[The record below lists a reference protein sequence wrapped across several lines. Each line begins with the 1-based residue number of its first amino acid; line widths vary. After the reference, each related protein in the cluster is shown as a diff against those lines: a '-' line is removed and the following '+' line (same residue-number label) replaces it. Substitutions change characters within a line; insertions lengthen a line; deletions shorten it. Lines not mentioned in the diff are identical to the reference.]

1 LSSPANDTRLR
12 RVRHHRRALGALAVA
27 ALVASPLAA
36 SLSSSSANPAGTGLV
51 IKEVYGGGGN
61 SGATLRQDFIEL
73 YNPTAAP
80 ISLSGLGL
88 QYRSATGGSGGVF
101 ALSGSVPA
109 GGHWLVQAAAGAGG
123 TTDIPT
129 PDQVS
134 TLNLG
139 GTGGQVLLLPNT
151 TPFAGSGNVAGNAGV
166 IDMVGWG
173 ASTTTFEGAAAPATT
188 NTTSASRT
196 DTGVDTDNN
205 STDFL
210 AGQPSPTASGSDPEP
225 PAEFEGTIA
234 EIQGT
239 GATSPHV
246 GKTGTTRGVVTA
258 TYPTGGYNGFY
269 IQTAGTGGATDATP
283 GASDALFVFG
293 PSFDETT
300 LELGDFVEVTGPIS
314 EFQGTTEITVAA
326 DGVTELADAHDPVT
340 PLAAAYPTTEADRE
354 AHEGELLA
362 PTDQFV
368 VTNSFTTNRF
378 AEIGLA
384 TGTKPLLQWTDVARP
399 GTPEAQAVKDD
410 NAKRAVTLDD
420 GASIDFLPSGGGDNQ
435 DIPLPYLKADKSIR
449 VGAKVTLTEPVVLE
463 FRNNVW
469 KFQPRHQVTA
479 ADAGPA
485 TFEDT
490 RAGNASPQPVPGDL
504 HLATFNVL
512 NYFNTTGEAFVA
524 AGGSCTYFVDRDGD
538 PVANNR
544 CEPDGPRGAAQT
556 EDFERQQA
564 KIVTAINKLGADIV
578 ALEEIENSV
587 KLLGETD
594 RDDALSALVTAL
606 NTAAGSAVWDYAV
619 SPAAADLPALEEQD
633 VIRNAFIFKP
643 ASVALVGPSK
653 VLTGSA
659 PFTNAREPLAQA
671 FKPAG
676 AEDTEAFAVITNH
689 FKSKGSPGTGDNA
702 DTGDG
707 QGGWNGDRTRQ
718 AAALIEFANAF
729 ATERG
734 TDKIFLAGDF
744 NSYSKEDPMQVL
756 YDAGYAKVDSDTPG
770 EASYS
775 FSGLSGS
782 LDHVLANPAALA
794 TVEGADIW
802 EINANESVAFQY
814 SRHNYNATLFFDAN
828 SPFAAS
834 DHNPEI
840 VGITADEPTGPVT
853 LNLLG
858 VNDFHGRINANTVK
872 WAGTVEQLTAEGGD
886 DSTVMVGAG
895 DLIGASE
902 FASAVADD
910 QPTIDMFNALGLDAS
925 AVGNH
930 EFDKGWADLRDRVI
944 GAEGDRNAL
953 WTYLGAN
960 VYAKGTQDPVL
971 PEYAL
976 YDIQGVTVGV
986 VGAVTEETAS
996 LVSPGGITDIEF
1008 GSASEAVNRVAGEL
1022 SDGNAENGEADVI
1035 VATFH
1040 AGAAQGAGSNYE
1052 TEVAKGGEFGDMANL
1067 DAAVDVIFNGHTHQA
1082 YAWDAPIPGQPG
1094 KSRPILQTGQYGDN
1108 VGQVKLTVDRET
1120 GDVQS
1125 YQSRNVA
1132 RTTVSDADLVAQFPR
1147 VAQVKTIVDEALA
1160 NAAEIGNQPVGE
1172 ISADITTA
1180 FTGGTYTDG
1189 KYTGGTRDD
1198 RASES
1203 TLGDLVANALRDG
1216 LPAEMGEADL
1226 GIVNPGGLRAELR
1239 FAGDTANNP
1248 ANTDGVVTFAEA
1260 NGVLPF
1266 VNNIWTVDLT
1276 GAQLKAV
1283 LEQQWQPDGASRPF
1297 LALGLSDNVRVVQDP
1312 AQPRGSR
1319 ITSVVVNGEP
1329 LDPAATYTVSTFS
1342 FLGTGG
1348 DNFTAFKDGTSRDT
1362 GLVDRDLWIQYL
1374 RDHKPLAPD
1383 FARQQVVAAGIPAE
1397 VVAGDTVHFTL
1408 GKLNLTSQGSP
1419 ENTTVDVYLRN
1430 ENETVK
1436 VATAPVTNGSA
1447 TVDFTAPASLTGRFT
1462 VAVFAQPSG
1471 THVGLPLTKTTTT
1484 TTATADEIVYGAG
1497 GAVHVTVAS
1506 ETTATGD
1513 VNVYQGETLLGTGSL
1528 AGGAVDVPLAGDLLD
1543 IGTHALRVEYVGD
1556 EQNRP
1561 SSTTLSVKVVKA
1573 TPQITALVSPSTV
1586 KVKKDQA
1593 NVSITVAAAGFT
1605 PTGVVA
1611 AYVDGK
1617 LVDAVNLDDDGKG
1630 NLVVGPFAKVGTQP
1644 VVIRYFGDDH
1654 ALAGEVTKTVN
1665 VVKQAPKLTLTVSPS
1680 KVVVNKTKATLKVTL
1695 AASGFT
1701 PTGEVTVKVDGKL
1714 VKTVTLSS
1722 GKATVTLPKFGKTGG
1737 KKVTV
1742 TYTGDGLTSS
1752 DTASRTIR
1760 VTR

>member
-1 LSSPANDTRLR
+1 M
-12 RVRHHRRALGALAVA
+12 A

-36 SLSSSSANPAGTGLV
+36 SLTSSSANPAGTGLV
-51 IKEVYGGGGN
+51 ISEVYGAGGN
-61 SGATLRQDFIEL
+61 SGAAYNADYVEL
-73 YNPTAAP
+73 HNPTAAE
-80 ISLSGLGL
+80 ISLSGLSI
-88 QYRSATGGSGGVF
+88 QYRSATNGSGGTPY
-101 ALSGSVPA
+101 ALTGTVPA
-109 GGHWLVQAAAGAGG
+109 GGRWLVQMSGTGATGAAL
-123 TTDIPT
+123 PT
-129 PDQVS
+129 PDSVA
-134 TLNLG
+134 TPAFNMG
-139 GTGGQVLLLPNT
+139 GSAGQVALINGT
-151 TPFAGSGNVAGNAGV
+151 APFTGTGNVAGNAGLV
-166 IDMVGWG
+166 DFVGYG
-173 ASTTTFEGAAAPATT
+173 GTAVTFEGTGPTAAPSAAASVNRNDAGADTDQNGADFVAAAP
-188 NTTSASRT
+188 SPQ
-196 DTGVDTDNN
+196 
-205 STDFL
+205 
-210 AGQPSPTASGSDPEP
+210 GQGGDPEP
-225 PAEFEGTIA
+225 PEEFEGTIA

-239 GATSPHV
+239 GAASPHL
-246 GKTGTTRGVVTA
+246 GKNGTTQGVVTA

-269 IQTAGTGGATDATP
+269 IQTPGTGGATDATP
-283 GASDALFVFG
+283 GASDGLFVFG
-293 PSFDETT
+293 PSFDENT
-300 LELGDFVEVTGPIS
+300 LAPGDLVEVTGPIS
-314 EFQGTTEITVAA
+314 EFEGTTEITVAA

-340 PLAAAYPTTEADRE
+340 ALAAAYPTTEADRE

-362 PTDQFV
+362 PTDNFV
-368 VTNSFTTNRF
+368 VTNSFETNRT
-378 AEIGLA
+378 AAIGLA
-384 TGTKPLLQWTDVARP
+384 TGGKPLLQPTDVARP
-399 GTPEAQAVKDD
+399 GTPELQAVKDD
-410 NAKRAVTLDD
+410 NARRGVLLDD
-420 GASIDFLPSGGGDNQ
+420 GAKIDFLPSGGGANQ
-435 DIPLPYLKADKSIR
+435 NIPLPYLKADKSIR
-449 VGAKVTLTEPVVLE
+449 VGAKVTLTEPVILD
-463 FRNNVW
+463 FRAESGRASTAAW
-469 KFQPRHQVTA
+469 RLQPRHQVTA
-479 ADAGPA
+479 TDAGPA

-490 RAGNASPQPVPGDL
+490 RAANASPQPVPGDL

-524 AGGSCTYFVDRDGD
+524 AGGTCTYFNDRAGN
-538 PVANNR
+538 PVANNQ
-544 CEPDGPRGAAQT
+544 CTPNGPRGAAQT

-587 KLLGETD
+587 KLIGETN
-594 RDDALSALVTAL
+594 RDDALSALVAAL
-606 NTAAGSAVWDYAV
+606 NAAAGSAVWDYAV
-619 SPAAADLPALEEQD
+619 SPAAADLPALDEQD
-633 VIRNAFIFKP
+633 VIRNAFIYKP
-643 ASVALVGPSK
+643 ATVGLVGPSK

-659 PFTNAREPLAQA
+659 PFANAREPLAQA

-676 AEDTEAFAVITNH
+676 AEDSEAFAVVTNH
-689 FKSKGSPGTGDNA
+689 FKSKGGSGTGDNA

-707 QGGWNGDRTRQ
+707 QGAFNGDRTRQ
-718 AAALIEFANAF
+718 AAALVEFANAF
-729 ATERG
+729 AAERG
-734 TDKIFLAGDF
+734 TDKIYLAGDF
-744 NSYSKEDPMQVL
+744 NSYSKEDPIQVL
-756 YDAGYAKVDSDTPG
+756 ADAGFTKIDSDTEG

-794 TVEGADIW
+794 TVAGADIW
-802 EINANESVAFQY
+802 EINANEPVAFQY
-814 SRHNYNATLFFDAN
+814 SRHNYNATLFFDAD

-840 VGITADEPTGPVT
+840 VGINADEPTGPVT

-872 WAGTVEQLTAEGGD
+872 WAGTVEQLTAEGGE

-902 FASAVADD
+902 FASAVAGD

-930 EFDKGWADLRDRVI
+930 EFDKGWVDLRDRVI
-944 GAEGDRNAL
+944 GPENDRNAL
-953 WTYLGAN
+953 WSYLGAN

-976 YDIQGVTVGV
+976 YEIQGVTVGV
-986 VGAVTEETAS
+986 VGAVTEETGS
-996 LVSPGGITDIEF
+996 LVSPGGITEIEF
-1008 GSASEAVNRVAGEL
+1008 GNATEAVNRVAGEL

-1040 AGAAQGAGSNYE
+1040 AGATQGVGSNYE

-1067 DAAVDVIFNGHTHQA
+1067 VATVDVIFNGHTHQA

-1094 KSRPILQTGQYGDN
+1094 KSRPIIQTGQYGDN

-1132 RTTVSDADLVAQFPR
+1132 RTTVPDADLVAQFPR
-1147 VAQVKTIVDEALA
+1147 VAQVKTIVDQALA
-1160 NAAEIGNQPVGE
+1160 NAAQIGNQPVGE
-1172 ISADITTA
+1172 VSADITTA
-1180 FTGGTYTDG
+1180 FLNGSYVNG

-1239 FAGDTANNP
+1239 YAGDTANNP

-1260 NGVLPF
+1260 NAVLPF

-1297 LALGLSDNVRVVQDP
+1297 LSLGLSDNVRVVQDP

-1319 ITSVVVNGEP
+1319 IVSVVVGGEP

-1348 DNFTAFKDGTSRDT
+1348 DNFTAFTQGTSRDT

-1383 FARQQVVAAGIPAE
+1383 FARQQVVGAGIPAD
-1397 VVAGDTVHFTL
+1397 VAAGDQVHFTL
-1408 GKLNLTSQGSP
+1408 NKLNLTSQGSP
-1419 ENTTVDVYLRN
+1419 ENTSIDVFLRN
-1430 ENETVK
+1430 AEETVK
-1436 VATAPVTNGSA
+1436 VATVPVTNGSA
-1447 TVDFTAPASLTGRFT
+1447 TVDFTAPSNLTGRFT
-1462 VAVFAQPSG
+1462 VAVQATPSD
-1471 THVGLPLTKTTTT
+1471 TFVGLPLTRTTTT

-1497 GAVHVTVAS
+1497 GGVHVTVQA

-1513 VNVYQGETLLGTGSL
+1513 VNVYEGDTLLGTGSL

-1543 IGTHALRVEYVGD
+1543 IGTHSLRVEYVGD
-1556 EQNRP
+1556 ENNRP
-1561 SSTTLSVKVVKA
+1561 SSTTLTVKVVKA
-1573 TPQITALVSPSTV
+1573 TPQINAVISPTTL
-1586 KVKKDQA
+1586 KVKKDTA
-1593 NVSITVAAAGFT
+1593 SVSVTVTATGFT

-1611 AYVDGK
+1611 AYVNGQ
-1617 LVDAVNLDDDGKG
+1617 LVDAVNLEDGSG
-1630 NLVVGPFAKVGTQP
+1630 SLVVGPFGQVGDRP
-1644 VVIRYFGDDH
+1644 VLIRYFGDDF
-1654 ALAGEVTKTVN
+1654 AKAGEVTKTVK
-1665 VVKQAPKLTLTVSPS
+1665 VVKQTPKLTLTHSPL
-1680 KVVVNKTKATLKVTL
+1680 KVVVNETKAKLKVE
-1695 AASGFT
+1695 AVASGLV
-1701 PTGEVTVKVDGKL
+1701 PTGTVTVKIGGTV
-1714 VKTVTLSS
+1714 VKTSSLSE
-1722 GKATVTLPKFGKTGG
+1722 GQTTVTLPTFGSTGNKT
-1737 KKVTV
+1737 VTV
-1742 TYTGDGLTSS
+1742 TYSGSG
-1752 DTASRTIR
+1752 TANPVTATHTIR